1 MSNELEVALLVD
13 PLPALRVTVKQMLA
27 QQSTQPQSVRLPPVS
42 LEQTE
47 AKVFKMSTGSDCS
60 GGGEGVNKV
69 LRL

>member
-13 PLPALRVTVKQMLA
+13 PLPALRVTVKMLA